1 MNYFLGFFVDEK
13 SNYKVRKVV
22 GEVGRVFDDF
32 GIPVRWVKPETYH
45 ITLFYL
51 GENLNPIRRF
61 LLSRRLKKVSFKPFG
76 IRLNTVKLGISR
88 NYKELVYLDLL
99 EGGDILRNLYLD
111 IHKIVGT
118 NDSSKFV
125 PHLTIGRVSKD
136 LTEEEQRNISK
147 DLSNICDSLNIE
159 DIYFNVYELCL
170 VKSDEGSYSI
180 LMKLSASSNI
190 LS

>member
-1 MNYFLGFFVDEK
+1 MNYFLGFFTDEK
-13 SNYKVRKVV
+13 SNYKIRKVV

-51 GENLNPIRRF
+51 GENLNPIKRF
-61 LLSRRLKKVSFKPFG
+61 LLSRRLKKFVFKPFSVK
-76 IRLNTVKLGISR
+76 LNTVRLGISR

-99 EGGDILRNLYLD
+99 EGGDTLRNLYLD

-147 DLSNICDSLNIE
+147 DLSNICESLNIE
-159 DIYFNVYELCL
+159 DISFNIYELCL
-170 VKSDEGSYSI
+170 VKSEDGNYSI
-180 LMKLSASSNI
+180 LIKLSASSNI
-190 LS
+190 LL